1 MGVLVLSGFANARGQ
16 EEAAKGDKAA
26 DCVADLANGD
36 RLEGRLLDFG
46 PEGVRFAPR
55 FSPERELSIRH
66 EVLLSLTFPVE
77 SRSVVPS
84 SRHMLEMSD
93 YSQVLGAFR
102 GFEGD
107 AIGFE
112 MTGAGEIRVPS
123 EMVWAVRA
131 VEEDRPAG
139 SPDRAR
145 PDAHL
150 LRLQDGTVLWG
161 ALRQAEDG
169 WFELRSGSIEARV
182 NPEGMALLLFPQ
194 RDADE
199 TPADV
204 ENSGADGEEAD
215 ELLFTVQM
223 ANGSIFTGKNPRL
236 EDGRLGLELSAGP
249 SVEIELGLVR
259 DVMMSSGNLSGA
271 RDVLVWGPYSDEDE
285 EMQHTVAALKK
296 GVPEGRIVISKT
308 QRFDSVFAGQLFRA
322 RALVVPEME
331 EFRDDHL
338 AERHDGAQFSLLED
352 VQMNL
357 RPLVQT
363 FLRRGGN
370 VVFLS
375 VQSGAQKQFFD
386 ALELYPADVEGSQ
399 NGTAVSFNARGRKIG
414 LGLDGK
420 FLTAN
425 ATYFY
430 VSTAP
435 EVEAWTET
443 ENGRSPILAK
453 RLGRGW
459 AILLGMDFYES
470 NEAIDRILLNAVQ
483 YR

>member
-1 MGVLVLSGFANARGQ
+1 MVAAGLVISGWAGALGQ
-16 EEAAKGDKAA
+16 EAEEKAA
-26 DCVADLANGD
+26 ECTADLANGD

-46 PEGVRFAPR
+46 LESVKFAPR
-55 FSPERELSIRH
+55 FSPEKELSIRH

-77 SRSVVPS
+77 SRSEVPH
-84 SRHMLEMSD
+84 SRHMLELAD
-93 YSQVLGAFR
+93 YSQILGVFR
-102 GFEGD
+102 GFEGESVR
-107 AIGFE
+107 FE
-112 MTGAGEIRVPS
+112 MTGAGEILVPGG
-123 EMVWAVRA
+123 MVWAVRA

-139 SPDRAR
+139 FPDRAR
-145 PDAHL
+145 PEAYL
-150 LRLQDGTVLWG
+150 LRLEDGTVLWG
-161 ALRQAEDG
+161 SLRQAEDG
-169 WFELRSGSIEARV
+169 WFELRSGAIEARV

-194 RDADE
+194 HEAEE

-204 ENSGADGEEAD
+204 ENSGVGEEAD
-215 ELLFTVQM
+215 ALMFTVQM
-223 ANGSIFTGKNPRL
+223 ANGSIFTGSSPRL
-236 EDGRLGLELSAGP
+236 NGGKLGLELSAGP
-249 SVEIELGLVR
+249 SVEVDLGLVR

-271 RDVLVWGPYSDEDE
+271 RDVLVWGPFSDEDE
-285 EMQHTVAALKK
+285 EMAHTVAALKK
-296 GVPEGRIVISKT
+296 GVPEGRIVISKA

-338 AERHDGAQFSLLED
+338 AERHDGAQFTLLED
-352 VQMNL
+352 VKMNL

-375 VQSGAQKQFFD
+375 VQSGAQKQLFD
-386 ALELYPADVEGSQ
+386 ALELYPVEVEGSQ

-430 VSTAP
+430 ASTAP

-470 NEAIDRILLNAVQ
+470 NEGIDRILLNAVQ